1 MVTNDMEKNKERKGK
16 VSARVQRLQILNK
29 VTREP
34 SVSLSANGNNTGI
47 NFIGLLQEL
56 GKWSRIKGQA
66 EWLPQN

>member
-56 GKWSRIKGQA
+56 GK
-66 EWLPQN
+66 